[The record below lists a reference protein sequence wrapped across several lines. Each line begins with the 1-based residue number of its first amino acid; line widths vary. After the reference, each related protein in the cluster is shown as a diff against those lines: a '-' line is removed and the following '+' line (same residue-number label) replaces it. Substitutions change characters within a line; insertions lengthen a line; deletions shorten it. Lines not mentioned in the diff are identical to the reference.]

1 MFVFK
6 LKSLQEEVLQK
17 DKEIK
22 RLKKAIEVSDGKL
35 QELEQAQEVTLQ
47 KTIRH
52 VKSEMEKE
60 NGIRIAELKAEHQA
74 EIDRMLE
81 TSKRM
86 CLRGGVSCIEFQVS
100 T

>member
-1 MFVFK
+1 MHSVLCAHSLFAFK

-22 RLKKAIEVSDGKL
+22 RLKKAIEVSDEKR

-60 NGIRIAELKAEHQA
+60 NGRRIAELKAEHQA

-86 CLRGGVSCIEFQVS
+86 CLQ
-100 T
+100 